1 MIAQESGQCDKSLM
15 RTPHS
20 INGGEN
26 AGETVGD
33 LAYSR
38 IRADILFGRLQPGE
52 RLRLDAFSQRYG
64 ASISTIRE
72 LLSRLSS
79 EGLIVAEGQ
88 RGFEVAPV
96 SPAEFQ
102 EVGALRLLLESH
114 AMTQSFAAGDLDW
127 EARVVAAHHKLSVL
141 ESRMIERSDADPVL
155 WKQCDRMFHQALISA
170 CGSRTLMATHS
181 AVYDKYL
188 RYQMIAVV
196 FRGEAAAQEHGELLD
211 CALKRDAARAGSI
224 LQCHIES
231 CVNYALSDQAIDW
244 ASMRGAARPPAAP
257 DAGARTV
264 QSCEAKRQASGRR
277 STKDRAGIPT

>member
-1 MIAQESGQCDKSLM
+1 M
-15 RTPHS
+15 RTLHG
-20 INGGEN
+20 ITGGES

-38 IRADILFGRLQPGE
+38 IRADILFGRLHPGE
-52 RLRLDAFSQRYG
+52 RLRLDAFSRRYS
-64 ASISTIRE
+64 ASISTMRE
-72 LLSRLSS
+72 LLNRLSS

-102 EVGALRLLLESH
+102 EVGALRLLLEVH

-188 RYQMIAVV
+188 RYQMIAVI
-196 FRGEAAAQEHGELLD
+196 FRGEAAQEHGELLD
-211 CALKRDAARAGSI
+211 CALKRNAARAGTI
-224 LQCHIES
+224 LQNHIES
-231 CVNYALSDQAIDW
+231 CVNFALSEGATDW
-244 ASMRGAARPPAAP
+244 ASNRSVRTPPIAP
-257 DAGARTV
+257 VGTV
-264 QSCEAKRQASGRR
+264 QSGEGKRKVVGGRA
-277 STKDRAGIPT
+277 TKATFETPT

>member
-1 MIAQESGQCDKSLM
+1 M
-15 RTPHS
+15 RTQQG
-20 INGGEN
+20 INGGES

-64 ASISTIRE
+64 ASISTMRE
-72 LLSRLSS
+72 LLNRLSS

-102 EVGALRLLLESH
+102 EVGALRLLLEAH

-141 ESRMIERSDADPVL
+141 ESRMIEQSDADPVL
-155 WKQCDRMFHQALISA
+155 WKQCDRMFHQTLISA

-188 RYQMIAVV
+188 RYQMIAVI
-196 FRGEAAAQEHGELLD
+196 FRGEPAAREHAELLD
-211 CALKRDAARAGSI
+211 CALKRDPDRAGTI
-224 LQCHIES
+224 LQRHIES
-231 CVNYALSDQAIDW
+231 CVSYALSKEATDW
-244 ASMRGAARPPAAP
+244 AS
-257 DAGARTV
+257 
-264 QSCEAKRQASGRR
+264 
-277 STKDRAGIPT
+277 DRAGPPRSSEPRRRAMKERAGTLA